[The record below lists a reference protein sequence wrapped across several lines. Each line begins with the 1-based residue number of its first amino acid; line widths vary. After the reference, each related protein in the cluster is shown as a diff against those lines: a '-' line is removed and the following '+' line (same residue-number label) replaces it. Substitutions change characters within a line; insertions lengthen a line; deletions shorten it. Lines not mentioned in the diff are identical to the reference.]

1 MFDTNR
7 DGFIDKKE
15 LMNVLKYT
23 NKRNMTVD
31 QIDQVSTILI
41 GGETK
46 NGKMDFES
54 FRKLMLESSSS
65 SKLIL

>member
-15 LMNVLKYT
+15 LLNVLKHT
-23 NKRNMTVD
+23 NKRNMSLD
-31 QIDQVSTILI
+31 QLDQVSNILI

>member
-1 MFDTNR
+1 VFDTNR

>member
-1 MFDTNR
+1 VFDTNR

-15 LMNVLKYT
+15 LMKVFKYT

>member
-31 QIDQVSTILI
+31 QIDKVSTILI

-65 SKLIL
+65 SKLVL

>member
-1 MFDTNR
+1 
-7 DGFIDKKE
+7 
-15 LMNVLKYT
+15 MNVLKYT

-41 GGETK
+41 GVETD